1 MRDTVDGSEIR
12 RSPVEVGNLSHYLH
26 GFTLPETNIAPET
39 WWLGD
44 YFHTFL
50 LEWPIFRCYVK
61 FQGGYTSQVVVS
73 GISEPSAVFMFK
85 NVWFGGGFVQLLV
98 FLGGISHLHRVS
110 LLGRWNQRP
119 TSFLE
124 MSGLPIRGW

>member
-1 MRDTVDGSEIR
+1 MCAILLMEEIR

-26 GFTLPETNIAPET
+26 GFTLPETNVAPET

-50 LEWPIFRCYVK
+50 LGWPIFRSTLS
-61 FQGGYTSQVVVS
+61 FREGIHPRWLF

-85 NVWFGGGFVQLLV
+85 HVWFGGGFVQLLV

-119 TSFLE
+119 TFFLE